1 MRIKQP
7 STVRRYDS
15 DPDCCSPE
23 FGRQLRDSSLQR
35 IGRSK
40 LREFGNCKLPDA
52 ANDTICKLFRHV
64 AGAIVFCGST
74 TMIRSL
80 SAAVHFCVKSN
91 NALRRISSLRFIETV
106 GLRKRTFFCDCSG
119 STVPIVAIA
128 MTALIGFAS
137 LGTEVGVWYGVRR
150 DMQGATDAAA
160 YSAALAKN
168 RPPGT
173 PTIVDAQAR
182 SVTAQQGYKDGSNGV
197 AITVNNPPVTGPY
210 RANPFAVEV
219 ILQQPQTALLA
230 ALFTKGPVLQTR
242 SVSVLTSSKNC
253 IYIMNANASRA
264 LDMASGANINVSC
277 GVVVNSSSNQAAAFN
292 GNITIPTVDI
302 VGGYSGTINSK
313 VTTGV
318 APVTDPLYYVPAPTW
333 LLGSCD
339 KIGYSVSSGA
349 VSIKPGVYCGG
360 INISGSA
367 NVTALPGTYIL
378 MGGGLNVAGG
388 KLSGTGVT
396 FYNTGN
402 MIYSYAPIQMQNSPI
417 VSLAAPTSG
426 SLSGILFFQDR
437 SISSNLPNGVMGSLT
452 GALYFLHSP
461 LSFDTGS
468 SVKDAYTIVVADRV
482 SFNLSDWSVSNDYS
496 SLSNGSPLKRP
507 KMVE

>member
-1 MRIKQP
+1 MRIKQS

-15 DPDCCSPE
+15 DPDYCSPE

-40 LREFGNCKLPDA
+40 MREFWNCKLPHA
-52 ANDTICKLFRHV
+52 AKDTICKLFRHV

-173 PTIVDAQAR
+173 STIVDAQAR

-197 AITVNNPPVTGPY
+197 
-210 RANPFAVEV
+210 
-219 ILQQPQTALLA
+219 
-230 ALFTKGPVLQTR
+230 
-242 SVSVLTSSKNC
+242 
-253 IYIMNANASRA
+253 
-264 LDMASGANINVSC
+264 
-277 GVVVNSSSNQAAAFN
+277 
-292 GNITIPTVDI
+292 
-302 VGGYSGTINSK
+302 
-313 VTTGV
+313 
-318 APVTDPLYYVPAPTW
+318 
-333 LLGSCD
+333 
-339 KIGYSVSSGA
+339 
-349 VSIKPGVYCGG
+349 
-360 INISGSA
+360 
-367 NVTALPGTYIL
+367 
-378 MGGGLNVAGG
+378 
-388 KLSGTGVT
+388 
-396 FYNTGN
+396 
-402 MIYSYAPIQMQNSPI
+402 
-417 VSLAAPTSG
+417 
-426 SLSGILFFQDR
+426 SGIAPC
-437 SISSNLPNGVMGSLT
+437 SVE
-452 GALYFLHSP
+452 LYE
-461 LSFDTGS
+461 
-468 SVKDAYTIVVADRV
+468 AVVAV
-482 SFNLSDWSVSNDYS
+482 NDV
-496 SLSNGSPLKRP
+496 KRP
-507 KMVE
+507 SQFGQERDCWSPFRSERPARPAGQEVACRL